1 MGPHFV
7 IATWFF
13 LLIAPDVRVYFV
25 GIEEQLTANPVA
37 SDLASLLKLVD
48 SRGSG
53 TQVAGYFLDRK
64 PFSHRA
70 VQPKNSKL
78 WIKSVVIS

>member
-1 MGPHFV
+1 MGPRFV
-7 IATWFF
+7 IATW
-13 LLIAPDVRVYFV
+13 LLPLIALDVRVYFV
-25 GIEEQLTANPVA
+25 CIEEQLTANPVA

-53 TQVAGYFLDRK
+53 TQVTGYFLDRE

-70 VQPKNSKL
+70 VLLDNNKI
-78 WIKSVVIS
+78 WIL